1 MKKYHFL
8 GNKSSQSQEIRQ
20 EEQET
25 SMAVF
30 ALLTKLKHKKK
41 MQWKK
46 EYISWEDYMDE
57 VQDCRDRIRKKQSTD
72 RSRLG

>member
-1 MKKYHFL
+1 MVYNSMKKCHFL
-8 GNKSSQSQEIRQ
+8 GNKSSQLQEIRQ
-20 EEQET
+20 GEHET

-30 ALLTKLKHKKK
+30 AFLTKLKHKKK

-57 VQDCRDRIRKKQSTD
+57 VQDYRDQIRKNTKH
-72 RSRLG
+72 R